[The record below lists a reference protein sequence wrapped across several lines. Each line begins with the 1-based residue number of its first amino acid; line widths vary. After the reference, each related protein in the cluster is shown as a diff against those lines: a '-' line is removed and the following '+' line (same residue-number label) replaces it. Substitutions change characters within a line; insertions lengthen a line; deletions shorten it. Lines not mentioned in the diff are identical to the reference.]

1 MFSFFPTLVF
11 RKKTLRDMIALVL
24 VFMQLTTHNCK
35 TFFEIGKTN
44 VLQNSSQKQEEAKV
58 LNVLRYEKM

>member
-1 MFSFFPTLVF
+1 
-11 RKKTLRDMIALVL
+11 MIALVL

-35 TFFEIGKTN
+35 TFFEIGKTK